1 LICLKA
7 HLNIK
12 EFNMGIYLYKM
23 EVHKMNDLFEFLGF
37 QDAMKQT
44 ESNRSMGDEM
54 NDLIMNGNYS
64 NTADLVSDWVDLQLE
79 KDK

>member
-1 LICLKA
+1 
-7 HLNIK
+7 
-12 EFNMGIYLYKM
+12 
-23 EVHKMNDLFEFLGF
+23 MNDLFEFLGF